1 MELRRPRL
9 ADKETVLEMMA
20 EFEQAQSPHDGG
32 FWNANNFVYEEWL
45 EENLQAEAGFNIP
58 ENWVPAIQLVSFDV
72 AGQALGFLNLRLR
85 LNDYLLENGGHI
97 GYSVRPS
104 ERGKGYAKE
113 ALRQGLQV
121 AKEKN
126 IKKALVKPGE
136 WKSEEL
142 SKGRIIDYKA
152 FNFVDGEGVRNSLY
166 VSGCMFHCEGCYNV
180 ATWSFNAGIP
190 YTAKLEEQIMEDLA
204 QPYVQGLT
212 LLGGEPFLNT
222 GILLPLVKRIR
233 KELPDKD
240 IWSWTGY
247 TWEEMMLET
256 PDKLE
261 LLSLI
266 DILVD
271 GRYDKSK
278 RNLML
283 QFRGSSNQRIIDVQK
298 SLKSG
303 QVVIWDKLNDGKES
317 YEQVKRE

>member
-1 MELRRPRL
+1 
-9 ADKETVLEMMA
+9 
-20 EFEQAQSPHDGG
+20 
-32 FWNANNFVYEEWL
+32 
-45 EENLQAEAGFNIP
+45 
-58 ENWVPAIQLVSFDV
+58 
-72 AGQALGFLNLRLR
+72 
-85 LNDYLLENGGHI
+85 
-97 GYSVRPS
+97 
-104 ERGKGYAKE
+104 
-113 ALRQGLQV
+113 
-121 AKEKN
+121 
-126 IKKALVKPGE
+126 
-136 WKSEEL
+136 
-142 SKGRIIDYKA
+142 
-152 FNFVDGEGVRNSLY
+152 
-166 VSGCMFHCEGCYNV
+166 MFHCEGCYNV
-180 ATWSFNAGIP
+180 ATWSFNVGIP
-190 YTAKLEEQIMEDLA
+190 YTPELEEQIMADLS

-233 KELPDKD
+233 KELPTKD

-261 LLSLI
+261 LLSMI

-271 GRYDKSK
+271 GRYDRNK